1 MFEDLCFIGLATSTG
16 VGGVVSSA
24 TTTTTTTTAA
34 AAAAAEDSV
43 RFIRRDRGVDK
54 AEDAVYETSVYIA
67 LPEKVYYKLQQKRQN
82 WNGLLYLNLK
92 TLPFETESKT
102 ARW

>member
-24 TTTTTTTTAA
+24 TTTTAA
-34 AAAAAEDSV
+34 AAAVDSV